1 MAHNYFNFTNSTSSL
16 TMVLA
21 VEQTTVFFEDS
32 AQMGLSN
39 GIQFDSI
46 QLEGVITVT
55 DLSDWEDE
63 NWDQW
68 CQNCNKPDRI
78 QDQAA
83 GAVVRDLINQVAFYM
98 PVRSPKRLKTASRVV
113 RY

>member
-1 MAHNYFNFTNSTSSL
+1 
-16 TMVLA
+16 MVLA

-68 CQNCNKPDRI
+68 C
-78 QDQAA
+78 
-83 GAVVRDLINQVAFYM
+83 
-98 PVRSPKRLKTASRVV
+98 
-113 RY
+113 